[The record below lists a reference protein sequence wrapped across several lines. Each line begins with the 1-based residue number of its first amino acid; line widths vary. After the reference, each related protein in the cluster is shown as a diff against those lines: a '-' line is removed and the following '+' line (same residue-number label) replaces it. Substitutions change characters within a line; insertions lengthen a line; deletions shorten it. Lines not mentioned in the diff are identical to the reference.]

1 MDDIKTAKVFETKR
15 NFVIS
20 DVVMSDLISVKQ
32 AAEISGY
39 TVSGIMRKMD
49 VGDLPT
55 YQLGDPTIKSDY
67 EMQKL
72 TSRKA
77 VAALPKAKGERVHS
91 QKKVYSPSY
100 GTLLPLRTILMSVFA
115 PFNRFSF
122 S

>member
-77 VAALPKAKGERVHS
+77 VEALPKVKGERAGI
-91 QKKVYSPSY
+91 KKNVYSLETPRF
-100 GTLLPLRTILMSVFA
+100 LPLKQAFMSVFS
-115 PFNRFSF
+115 PVRSF
-122 S
+122 ALQ

>member
-77 VAALPKAKGERVHS
+77 VEALPKVKGERAGI
-91 QKKVYSPSY
+91 KKNVYSLQ
-100 GTLLPLRTILMSVFA
+100 TLALLPLKHIVTSISGPTRAFA
-115 PFNRFSF
+115 FQ
-122 S
+122 